1 MFSLNKNSLSNYL
14 SVFLTFFL
22 YLSLLLGFILGEN
35 STGGAFADYYNQ
47 KQITSMFS
55 KNFFDTLLNYDDLTT
70 RHSPVLIIIL
80 SQLEQILFNDHIVR
94 LFYLHFCLLLPYT
107 FFKILELKF
116 RDSKEHKKALIFLSL
131 IIFLSPTFRSLAI
144 WPDSRIIGLT
154 FFAVSIFFFQK
165 FLNTKKNK
173 YIYKNIL
180 FYSVAAY
187 FSPNFAVFSIFFVY
201 KYFKSF
207 GLSKKIL
214 KIVFLNLILAIP
226 AFYYIFY
233 LDVNFLNKSGAINDD
248 LVKNLFFNNI
258 FNQIFIIPTIF
269 LFYFLPFYFLK
280 ILVPFENYYKKTF
293 IISLAIFFSGV
304 YFFDYSLTYTGGGIF
319 FKISHFIFD
328 NNFLFYFFVLISLI
342 VIINFSIDN
351 IDNFLI
357 FILLILSNPQITIYH
372 KYYDP
377 LLIVLFFS
385 IFSLKINKENL
396 LINKN
401 LFFLYFY
408 FLIFLF
414 INILKKSL

>member
-248 LVKNLFFNNI
+248 LVENLFFNNI